1 MSESKQQLIA
11 EKERVFDESGALIAT
26 VWEKY
31 PNEERLPGESWL
43 EMRER
48 TKSLRDAAAQEAISR
63 ARKFS
68 AAPEL
73 VEIAIKARAAL
84 AAYLDDHPH
93 VSPHD
98 CYATGP
104 KSGDAYHDLVRCPGC
119 CAQEAFTGL
128 IAGID
133 AALANAGA

>member
-1 MSESKQQLIA
+1 MSESKQQWTPGPWEIERNRSGTLITAIGPIVA
-11 EKERVFDESGALIAT
+11 EEYAGIASLD
-26 VWEKY
+26 VSEK
-31 PNEERLPGESWL
+31 
-43 EMRER
+43 
-48 TKSLRDAAAQEAISR
+48 DANLA
-63 ARKFS
+63 K
-68 AAPEL
+68 AAPDL
-73 VEIAIKARAAL
+73 AEIAIKARAAL

-104 KSGDAYHDLVRCPGC
+104 KTGDQYHDLVRCPGC

-133 AALANAGA
+133 AALAKAGA

>member
-1 MSESKQQLIA
+1 MSESKQQWTPGPWETNQCGDLIGGNG
-11 EKERVFDESGALIAT
+11 EKVVFAGDGFAIACGRR
-26 VWEKY
+26 
-31 PNEERLPGESWL
+31 NEEWSANGRVA
-43 EMRER
+43 
-48 TKSLRDAAAQEAISR
+48 K
-63 ARKFS
+63 

-73 VEIAIKARAAL
+73 AEMAIKARAAL
-84 AAYLDDHPH
+84 SAYLDDHPH

-104 KSGDAYHDLVRCPGC
+104 KTGDQYHDLVRCPGC

-133 AALANAGA
+133 AALAKAGA